1 MPLPARPRPLPAWGD
16 PLPRLCKALVVA
28 LIALLICSM
37 GLAAPAGA
45 NVDQCAPPGVDSAS
59 ALPTNL
65 AQAATGPGEDK
76 YTTAT
81 VAPLG
86 SVDIGALGLSVPGTL
101 TIGTLSDAPP
111 SICINSEGQFTG
123 FDNELL
129 RAIADKLGLKINFV
143 GTEFSG
149 LLAQVA
155 SRRFDVG
162 SSSITTTDARRR
174 TVGFT
179 NGYDFGYF
187 SLVVPAASP
196 ITGFDKL
203 AAGQRIGVVQGTV
216 QESYVIDTPHLEPVK
231 FPDYNTVYASLKTRQ
246 IDAWVA
252 PSQQASGTV
261 QAGDPAEIVENTFSL
276 DNFVAW
282 AVARDNQPLI
292 DALNSGLDAII
303 ADGTWSRLYTDWV
316 PRALPPGWKP
326 GSKAA
331 PAPQL
336 PDFNEIATENQAAGS
351 SGAGAAAPKSTL
363 SQLAESFL
371 DWDLYK
377 QAIPDLFKTGLPN
390 TLILTISASVIG
402 LVLGMA
408 LAVAGISRARWLRW
422 PARIYTDIFRGLP
435 EVVIIL
441 LIGLGVGPV
450 VGGLT
455 GNNPYPLGI
464 AALGLMAAAY
474 VGEIFRSGIQSVEAG
489 QMEAARAL
497 GLFVCDIDAAGGGAA
512 RRSPGAAGVDEP
524 VHLAVEGVVA
534 GVLPGSG
541 CQPEGVVPSRPRS
554 ERADR
559 QPVAVGRGGAVLSGF
574 DCAADASREFHRQP
588 AATGPQARRGR
599 SAYAVHLPGDDLM
612 ASSVVR
618 AEPVSLSANDIHSA
632 FGPNAVLRGVD
643 IDVPAG
649 TTAAVIGPS
658 GSGKSTLLRTL
669 NRLYEPDRGD
679 ILLDGR
685 SVLKDNPDQ
694 LRQRIGMVFQHFNLF
709 PHRSVLD
716 NVTLAPRRLK
726 RLGAEQARELGLAQL
741 DRVGLRHK
749 ADVRPGTCRA
759 GSSNAS
765 RSPARW
771 QCPRR

>member
-1 MPLPARPRPLPAWGD
+1 MTAV
-16 PLPRLCKALVVA
+16 KASVVA
-28 LIALLICSM
+28 LIALLIGSM
-37 GLAAPAGA
+37 GLAAPVGA
-45 NVDQCAPPGVDSAS
+45 NVDQCAPPGVESAS

-65 AQAATGPGEDK
+65 AKAAAGPGADK

-81 VAPLG
+81 VEPVTA
-86 SVDIGALGLSVPGTL
+86 VDVNALGLSVPGTL
-101 TIGTLSDAPP
+101 TVGTLSDAPP
-111 SICINSEGQFTG
+111 SICINTAGQFTG

-129 RAIADKLGLKINFV
+129 RAIADRLGLKINFV

-162 SSSITTTDARRR
+162 SSSITTTDARRK

-187 SLVVPAASP
+187 SLVVPTGSP

-216 QESYVIDTPHLEPVK
+216 QEAYVIDTLHLQPVK

-261 QAGDPAEIVENTFSL
+261 QPGDPAQIIENTFSL

-282 AVARDNQPLI
+282 AVAKENQPLI

-303 ADGTWSRLYTDWV
+303 ADGTWARLYSDWV

-331 PAPQL
+331 PVPQL
-336 PDFNEIATENQAAGS
+336 PDFAAIAAENQKPAS
-351 SGAGAAAPKSTL
+351 SAAAPKSTL
-363 SQLAESFL
+363 SQLKDSFL

-377 QAIPDLFKTGLPN
+377 QAIPDLLKTGLPN
-390 TLILTISASVIG
+390 TLILTVSAAVIG

-408 LAVAGISRARWLRW
+408 LAVAGISRSRWLRW
-422 PARIYTDIFRGLP
+422 PARVYTDIFRGLP

-474 VGEIFRSGIQSVEAG
+474 VGEIFRSGIQSVEPG
-489 QMEAARAL
+489 QLEASRAL
-497 GLFVCDIDAAGGGAA
+497 GFSYPSSMRLIVVPQGVRRVLPALMNQFISLLKASSLVYFLGLVANQRELFQVGRDLNAQTGNLSPLVAAGLFYLLLTV
-512 RRSPGAAGVDEP
+512 PLT
-524 VHLAVEGVVA
+524 HLVN
-534 GVLPGSG
+534 LIDT
-541 CQPEGVVPSRPRS
+541 R
-554 ERADR
+554 
-559 QPVAVGRGGAVLSGF
+559 L
-574 DCAADASREFHRQP
+574 
-588 AATGPQARRGR
+588 RRGR
-599 SAYAVHLPGDDLM
+599 EPGKEDPL
-612 ASSVVR
+612 
-618 AEPVSLSANDIHSA
+618 ELSTSQEMI
-632 FGPNAVLRGVD
+632 
-643 IDVPAG
+643 
-649 TTAAVIGPS
+649 
-658 GSGKSTLLRTL
+658 
-669 NRLYEPDRGD
+669 
-679 ILLDGR
+679 
-685 SVLKDNPDQ
+685 
-694 LRQRIGMVFQHFNLF
+694 
-709 PHRSVLD
+709 
-716 NVTLAPRRLK
+716 
-726 RLGAEQARELGLAQL
+726 
-741 DRVGLRHK
+741 
-749 ADVRPGTCRA
+749 
-759 GSSNAS
+759 
-765 RSPARW
+765 
-771 QCPRR
+771 

>member
-1 MPLPARPRPLPAWGD
+1 MTAV
-16 PLPRLCKALVVA
+16 KTFVVA
-28 LIALLICSM
+28 LVALLIGSI

-45 NVDQCAPPGVDSAS
+45 VDQCAPPGVSSAS

-65 AQAATGPGEDK
+65 AAAAQGPGADK

-81 VAPLG
+81 VQPL
-86 SVDIGALGLSVPGTL
+86 SAVNVNALGLSVPGTL
-101 TIGTLSDAPP
+101 TVGTLSDAPP
-111 SICINSEGQFTG
+111 SICINSAGQFTG

-155 SRRFDVG
+155 ARRFDVG
-162 SSSITTTDARRR
+162 SSSITTTDARRK

-187 SLVVPAASP
+187 SLVVPSGSP

-216 QESYVIDTPHLEPVK
+216 QEAYVIDTLHLQPVK

-261 QAGDPAEIVENTFSL
+261 QAGDPAQIVENTFSL

-282 AVARDNQPLI
+282 AVAKENKPLI
-292 DALNSGLDAII
+292 DALNSGLDAVI
-303 ADGTWSRLYTDWV
+303 ADGTWARLYSDWV
-316 PRALPPGWKP
+316 PRALPPGWRP

-336 PDFNEIATENQAAGS
+336 PDFAAIAAAHQQPAS
-351 SGAGAAAPKSTL
+351 SAAAPKSTL
-363 SQLAESFL
+363 SQLKDSFL
-371 DWDLYK
+371 NWDLYK
-377 QAIPDLFKTGLPN
+377 QAIPDLLKTGLPN
-390 TLILTISASVIG
+390 TLILTVSAAVIG

-422 PARIYTDIFRGLP
+422 PARVYTDIFRGLP

-474 VGEIFRSGIQSVEAG
+474 VGEIFRSGIQSVEPG
-489 QMEAARAL
+489 QLEASRAL
-497 GLFVCDIDAAGGGAA
+497 GFSYPSSMRLVVVPQGVRRVLPALMNQFISLLKASSLVYFLGLVANQRELFQVGRDLNAQTGNLSPLVAAGLFYLLLTV
-512 RRSPGAAGVDEP
+512 PLT
-524 VHLAVEGVVA
+524 HLVNFIDTR
-534 GVLPGSG
+534 L
-541 CQPEGVVPSRPRS
+541 
-554 ERADR
+554 
-559 QPVAVGRGGAVLSGF
+559 
-574 DCAADASREFHRQP
+574 
-588 AATGPQARRGR
+588 RRGR
-599 SAYAVHLPGDDLM
+599 EPGREDPL
-612 ASSVVR
+612 
-618 AEPVSLSANDIHSA
+618 ELSTSQEMI
-632 FGPNAVLRGVD
+632 
-643 IDVPAG
+643 
-649 TTAAVIGPS
+649 
-658 GSGKSTLLRTL
+658 
-669 NRLYEPDRGD
+669 
-679 ILLDGR
+679 
-685 SVLKDNPDQ
+685 
-694 LRQRIGMVFQHFNLF
+694 
-709 PHRSVLD
+709 
-716 NVTLAPRRLK
+716 
-726 RLGAEQARELGLAQL
+726 
-741 DRVGLRHK
+741 
-749 ADVRPGTCRA
+749 
-759 GSSNAS
+759 
-765 RSPARW
+765 
-771 QCPRR
+771 

>member
-1 MPLPARPRPLPAWGD
+1 MTVLRTF
-16 PLPRLCKALVVA
+16 VVTI
-28 LIALLICSM
+28 IALLIAGL

-45 NVDQCAPPGVDSAS
+45 NVDQCAPPGIESAS

-65 AQAATGPGEDK
+65 AASAAGPGEDK

-81 VAPLG
+81 VEPL
-86 SVDIGALGLSVPGTL
+86 SAVNVNALGLSVPGTL
-101 TIGTLSDAPP
+101 TVGTLSDAPP
-111 SICINSEGQFTG
+111 SICINSQGQFTG

-129 RAIADKLGLKINFV
+129 RAIASKLGLQINFV

-162 SSSITTTDARRR
+162 SSSITTTEARRR

-187 SLVVPAASP
+187 SLVVPTGSP

-216 QESYVIDTPHLEPVK
+216 QESYVIDTLGLQPVK

-261 QAGDPAEIVENTFSL
+261 QSGDPAEIIENTFSL

-282 AVARDNQPLI
+282 AVATDNKPLI
-292 DALNSGLDAII
+292 NALNSGLDAII
-303 ADGTWSRLYTDWV
+303 ADGTWSRLYSDWV

-336 PDFNEIATENQAAGS
+336 PDFNVIAAENQAAPS
-351 SGAGAAAPKSTL
+351 EAAAPKSTL
-363 SQLAESFL
+363 SQLKDSFL
-371 DWDLYK
+371 DWNLYK

-390 TLILTISASVIG
+390 TLILTVSASVIG

-422 PARIYTDIFRGLP
+422 PARVYTDIFRGLP

-489 QMEAARAL
+489 QMEASRAL
-497 GLFVCDIDAAGGGAA
+497 GFSYAASMQLVVVPQGVRRVLPALMNQFISLLKASSLVYFLGLIANQRELFQVGRDLNAQTGNLSPLVAAGLFYLALTV
-512 RRSPGAAGVDEP
+512 PLT
-524 VHLAVEGVVA
+524 HLVNFIDNR
-534 GVLPGSG
+534 L
-541 CQPEGVVPSRPRS
+541 
-554 ERADR
+554 
-559 QPVAVGRGGAVLSGF
+559 
-574 DCAADASREFHRQP
+574 
-588 AATGPQARRGR
+588 RRGR
-599 SAYAVHLPGDDLM
+599 KPDEEDPL
-612 ASSVVR
+612 
-618 AEPVSLSANDIHSA
+618 ELSTSQEMI
-632 FGPNAVLRGVD
+632 
-643 IDVPAG
+643 
-649 TTAAVIGPS
+649 
-658 GSGKSTLLRTL
+658 
-669 NRLYEPDRGD
+669 
-679 ILLDGR
+679 
-685 SVLKDNPDQ
+685 
-694 LRQRIGMVFQHFNLF
+694 
-709 PHRSVLD
+709 
-716 NVTLAPRRLK
+716 
-726 RLGAEQARELGLAQL
+726 
-741 DRVGLRHK
+741 
-749 ADVRPGTCRA
+749 
-759 GSSNAS
+759 
-765 RSPARW
+765 
-771 QCPRR
+771 